1 MKTDKDLILK
11 FRDTQNFKTIELY
24 LPTLWDLCTTLY
36 KYYEVEDSDV
46 IKADVRYLPTMFQI
60 NSKCKLLE
68 VKEEY
73 KEIYE
78 KHKNSYN
85 ILVYEIVKAAMAPTT
100 PAIPEIEAET
110 GAAAAPKITANEAV
124 ALNLIIEEIGECG
137 NISIVKLMQKADVS
151 RPVFTN
157 VLKKLES
164 AKILTQKN
172 QGAKGIHIVFT
183 DLDKAKKLITERK

>member
-1 MKTDKDLILK
+1 MDKELILK

-24 LPTLWDLCTTLY
+24 LPTLWDLCTTSY

-68 VKEEY
+68 IREEY

-78 KHKNSYN
+78 KHKNTYN
-85 ILVYEIVKAAMAPTT
+85 ILVYEIVKAAMAPKT
-100 PAIPEIEAET
+100 PAIPEVQAEIEEAS
-110 GAAAAPKITANEAV
+110 ALKITANEVV
-124 ALNLIIEEIGECG
+124 ALKAIIEEIGDCG
-137 NISIVKLMQKADVS
+137 NISIVKLMQKVNVS

-157 VLKKLES
+157 VLKKMETANL
-164 AKILTQKN
+164 LTQKN
-172 QGAKGIHIVFT
+172 QGAKGIHIVFA
-183 DLDKAKKLITERK
+183 DLDKVKKLITERK